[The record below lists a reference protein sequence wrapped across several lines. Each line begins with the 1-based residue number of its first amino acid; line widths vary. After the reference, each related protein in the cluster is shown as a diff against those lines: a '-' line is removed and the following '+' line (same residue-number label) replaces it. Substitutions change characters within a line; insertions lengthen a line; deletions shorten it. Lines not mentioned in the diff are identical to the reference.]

1 MHQANQEKQGGD
13 DDSLS
18 KNADQNQTVT
28 LHPSEQYTM
37 IRRHKLKAWGTKNR
51 KEIMEGLAL
60 GFALGQSSSDLK
72 KSISW
77 GSVLGI
83 SVGSYID
90 FWNRNIELIGHF
102 TNPSGCAG
110 CCLIYLSNIKVPIL
124 KFLGPRAR
132 LGLLEYTAI
141 EQLHELGAAN

>member
-1 MHQANQEKQGGD
+1 MLPPGMHQANQEKQGGD
-13 DDSLS
+13 DDSFS

-77 GSVLGI
+77 GLVFGI

-90 FWNRNIELIGHF
+90 FWNRNKE
-102 TNPSGCAG
+102 
-110 CCLIYLSNIKVPIL
+110 
-124 KFLGPRAR
+124 
-132 LGLLEYTAI
+132 
-141 EQLHELGAAN
+141 